1 MKKRV
6 IKILLAVAIAVSLI
20 VAVNLVANAATSG
33 IYTYTVSYTVSGGKA
48 TIVSCD
54 TSDSGTVEI
63 PSTLGGYPVTAIEA
77 WSFDECALITGI
89 TIPDSV
95 ESIGDYAFN
104 YCEALKSVYITDLS
118 AWCNISFA
126 NRSSNP
132 IYHDAKLYLNGVEV
146 TDLIIPEGVT
156 EIPNYAFTHLSIES
170 VTIPNSVTRIG
181 SNAFEYCALLES
193 VTIPGSVKTVG
204 DSAFRECTSL
214 TDVVMSDGVT
224 AIYDWAFFR
233 CTSLVSLKMPDS
245 ITEIG
250 EMAFS
255 ECTSLTS
262 VVIPK
267 GVHVIEESVF
277 YNCSSITSVTIHE
290 NVWYIKQWAFD
301 GCSSLSEVYF
311 SGNKMLWDS
320 MNIKG
325 NGTLRNATL
334 YTFVHSLPDAVD
346 YKLRCT
352 VKAKANED
360 TIILKADTPNT
371 SSVKVRFGNLPEGAT
386 LSLKESNQYVTV
398 GTNNMF
404 TIKNPGVGKLS
415 VPVILTN
422 ADGNKKTLSFEV
434 DFGNVLRL
442 VNTCSTFQS
451 GTDLKVYSGSAT
463 AYILFDI
470 RDITGGYIE
479 VGNVT
484 RNLLNRYVVTDA
496 TAGAIRFY
504 HPSYDEGSVT
514 VNVKNASG
522 EIVRSHEVEVVFHSG
537 KDSAGDYIVKEY
549 TPVHSVL
556 RCSYEVNGDT
566 ITVQADHGADD
577 VYLNFARY
585 QGETLTASVNDEFI
599 KKTGAR
605 SWRIMACD
613 EPVEFDLYFDATA
626 YDAEKVTR
634 HITVSF

>member
-1 MKKRV
+1 MRKR
-6 IKILLAVAIAVSLI
+6 IFKILLAVAMAVSLI
-20 VAVNLVANAATSG
+20 LAVNLVANAATSG
-33 IYTYTVSYTVSGGKA
+33 IYTYTVSGGKA
-48 TIVSCD
+48 TITDCD
-54 TSDSGTVEI
+54 EKASGDIVI
-63 PSTLGGYPVTAIEA
+63 PSTLGDYPVTAIEA
-77 WSFDECALITGI
+77 WSFDECESITGI

-95 ESIGDYAFN
+95 ESIGNYAFSR
-104 YCEALKSVYITDLS
+104 CEAIKSVYITDLS
-118 AWCNISFA
+118 AWCNISFGTG
-126 NRSSNP
+126 SSNP

-193 VTIPGSVKTVG
+193 VTIPGGVKTVG

-245 ITEIG
+245 ITEIR

-267 GVHVIEESVF
+267 GVQIIEEKTF

-325 NGTLRNATL
+325 NGTLTNATL

-352 VKAKANED
+352 VKAKTNED

-371 SSVKVRFGNLPEGAT
+371 SSVKVRFGKLPEGAT

-422 ADGNKKTLSFEV
+422 ADGNRRTLSFEV

-451 GTDLKVYSGSAT
+451 GIDLKVYSGSAT

-479 VGNVT
+479 VENVT

-537 KDSAGDYIVKEY
+537 KDSEGNYIVKEY

-566 ITVQADHGADD
+566 ITVKADHGVDD

-605 SWRIMACD
+605 SWRVRNTG
-613 EPVEFDLYFDATA
+613 ETVEFDIYFDATA
-626 YDAEKVTR
+626 FGAEKVTR
-634 HITVSF
+634 HIAVSF